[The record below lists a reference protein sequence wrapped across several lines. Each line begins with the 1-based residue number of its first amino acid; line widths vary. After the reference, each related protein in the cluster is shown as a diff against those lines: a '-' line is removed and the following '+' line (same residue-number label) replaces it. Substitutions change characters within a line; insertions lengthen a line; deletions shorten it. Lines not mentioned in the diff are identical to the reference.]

1 MRSSPTSNKVE
12 TIHELPLPYPKSLRS
27 LTQYLGLAEK
37 ARKAYKQW
45 FSRESKTD
53 TMQGKAGKVSKT
65 LAQIKFHVPTIPHRT
80 AIIREFLLTIWREPV
95 RRKSMGK
102 ISGTSTV
109 GTI

>member
-1 MRSSPTSNKVE
+1 LSREYELLPE
-12 TIHELPLPYPKSLRS
+12 TFKSFF
-27 LTQYLGLAEK
+27 YVGLAEK

>member
-1 MRSSPTSNKVE
+1 VAF
-12 TIHELPLPYPKSLRS
+12 
-27 LTQYLGLAEK
+27 YLGLAEK

-45 FSRESKTD
+45 FPRRSKTD
-53 TMQGKAGKVSKT
+53 KMQGEAGKTGKT
-65 LAQIKFHVPTIPHRT
+65 LAQIKFYVPTISHGT
-80 AIIREFLLTIWREPV
+80 AIIREFLLTIWRQTV